1 VLLRS
6 PLSKGLG
13 ASMSKCDNISIIG
26 GGIGGLAAAIALLKR
41 GISVQVYERA
51 HELRAVGAGLTLS
64 PNGLNSLE
72 AIQPGIAQ
80 ALKDAGSEV
89 SSLTMKRASGETIIS
104 RQVALAP
111 RFGQPMLNIT
121 WSRLQSILASALPP
135 GVIRLN
141 HRCERIEQSEG
152 GVTVYFDNGE
162 EASSDAL
169 IGADGINSAVRQAL
183 IGDGPPAYAG
193 RMSWRALIRYPHK
206 DLIPNGSTGFTSPDG
221 KNMMLFDMGEGCTCW
236 SAGAITPGGRLSE
249 SPGEVKERVR
259 NTYAGWADLVVQMIE
274 ATPSEDIVER
284 TISDRPPLR
293 QWTKG
298 RVTLLGD
305 AAHPVV
311 PALGQGANM
320 AFEDA
325 YELAERLA
333 SSPGL
338 EMGLRAYEASRIPRT
353 EAISLR
359 SAKQGFSSYKPDS
372 DETLARTVAEISED
386 EFQVWLYGYR
396 PGAGSLAGA
405 PLSNA
410 PGRSLTP
417 GGAS

>member
-1 VLLRS
+1 MNKSVS
-6 PLSKGLG
+6 
-13 ASMSKCDNISIIG
+13 ISVIG

-41 GISVQVYERA
+41 GFSVQVFERA
-51 HELRAVGAGLTLS
+51 QELRAVGAGLTLS

-72 AIQPGIAQ
+72 AIQPGIVQ
-80 ALKDAGSEV
+80 ALKIAGSEV

-104 RQVALAP
+104 RPVALTAQ
-111 RFGQPMLNIT
+111 FGQPMLNIT
-121 WSRLQSILASALPP
+121 WSRLQSILASVLPP
-135 GVIRLN
+135 GAVRLN
-141 HRCERIEQSEG
+141 HRCARIEQSES
-152 GVTVYFDNGE
+152 GVTAYFDNGE

-183 IGDGPPAYAG
+183 IGDGPPTYAG
-193 RMSWRALIRYPHK
+193 RMSWRALIRFSHK

-221 KNMMLFDMGEGCTCW
+221 KNVMLFDMGEGCTCW
-236 SAGAITPGGRLSE
+236 SAGAITTDERLCE
-249 SPGEVKERVR
+249 RPDEVKDRVLK
-259 NTYAGWADLVVQMIE
+259 TYAGWADLVVGMIE
-274 ATPSEDIVER
+274 ATPAEDIVER

-311 PALGQGANM
+311 PALGQGASM

-325 YELAERLA
+325 CELAEHLA
-333 SSPGL
+333 SSPDLETGL
-338 EMGLRAYEASRIPRT
+338 HAYEASRIPRT
-353 EAISLR
+353 EAVSLR

-372 DETLARTVAEISED
+372 DETLARTVAGISED

-396 PGAGSLAGA
+396 PGAKG
-405 PLSNA
+405 
-410 PGRSLTP
+410 
-417 GGAS
+417 